1 MCKKSTRIL
10 QGFVDKLTDSHD
22 SKTSQK
28 CELNIDIDELPA
40 TEQLTVQ
47 EESTEKTT
55 VHTPKSK
62 IYWKNSG
69 RRKQRITKV
78 QRCSLLQQLLNKP
91 KKERDKP
98 FLNQKTFDYTKGGL
112 KNIIDFTQNY
122 EFSLNL
128 DKNCNIETTPLD
140 KLAAFSKNYFR
151 RDFSEFKNHILYI
164 IENQEQFENCS
175 NFDSDECSES
185 DLTARDVGSEEIMV
199 EPDIKVKKEFNDEF
213 DDEGEHLLCIFYL
226 LLIFDFNFLWRV

>member
-10 QGFVDKLTDSHD
+10 QGYVEKLTDTDGKISEI
-22 SKTSQK
+22 
-28 CELNIDIDELPA
+28 CELNIDIDKLPT

-47 EESTEKTT
+47 EESIEKTT
-55 VHTPKSK
+55 VYTSKSK
-62 IYWKNSG
+62 IYWRNSG

-78 QRCSLLQQLLNKP
+78 QRCSLLQQILNKP
-91 KKERDKP
+91 KKERDKSY
-98 FLNQKTFDYTKGGL
+98 LQQNTFDYTNGGL
-112 KNIIDFTQNY
+112 KDIIDFTQNY

-164 IENQEQFENCS
+164 IENQEQFDQCS
-175 NFDSDECSES
+175 NYDSDECSES
-185 DLTARDVGSEEIMV
+185 DLNTTTRDVSSEEIMV
-199 EPDIKVKKEFNDEF
+199 EPDIKVKKELNDDFE
-213 DDEGEHLLCIFYL
+213 DEGEHLLCLSLIYSL
-226 LLIFDFNFLWRV
+226 LLRRV

>member
-10 QGFVDKLTDSHD
+10 QGYVEKLTDTD
-22 SKTSQK
+22 GKISQI
-28 CELNIDIDELPA
+28 CELNIDIDKLPT

-47 EESTEKTT
+47 EESIEKTT
-55 VHTPKSK
+55 VYTSKSK
-62 IYWKNSG
+62 IYWRNSG

-78 QRCSLLQQLLNKP
+78 QRCSLLQQILNKP
-91 KKERDKP
+91 KKERDKSY
-98 FLNQKTFDYTKGGL
+98 LQQNTFDYTNGGL
-112 KNIIDFTQNY
+112 KDIIDFTQNY

-164 IENQEQFENCS
+164 IENQEQFDQCS
-175 NFDSDECSES
+175 NYDSDECSES
-185 DLTARDVGSEEIMV
+185 DLNTTTRDVSSEEIMV
-199 EPDIKVKKEFNDEF
+199 EPDIKVKKELNDDFE
-213 DDEGEHLLCIFYL
+213 DEGEHLLSLSLIYSL
-226 LLIFDFNFLWRV
+226 LLRRV